1 MALNES
7 SLNYPVDIQRRIN
20 RAWQGRFASAHD
32 NKETTLTT
40 NSKQVH
46 DRAEAEFKKQART
59 QDARAAASEYGAEL
73 LALRT
78 KTSACAPCGWA
89 KEAADAAAEPQSA
102 AEPKPAA

>member
-1 MALNES
+1 
-7 SLNYPVDIQRRIN
+7 
-20 RAWQGRFASAHD
+20 
-32 NKETTLTT
+32 LTT

-78 KTSACAPCGWA
+78 KTERLRALRLA

-102 AEPKPAA
+102 AEPKPSTATKRR